1 MTYSVN
7 TNIGAMVALQNLTAS
22 QKELQQTQGRV
33 NTGLKVASAKD
44 DSSTYVVAQ
53 KLRGDVD
60 GYGVVTRSITNAKSV
75 VDTALAAA
83 EVISQNLSDLKLKA
97 LEAKDLS
104 RSTQDRENIQKDVQ
118 QYWDQIKTAIQSAE
132 FNGVNLFK
140 GDSVTAMTSIKTVF
154 DAYTA
159 GDRSPTNA
167 LADGSIQIDTN
178 YNYTVL
184 PVTIPASTT
193 TGGVTTAGVPTHAA
207 AGGGGGAATT
217 TPAPVIKMLD
227 AFLTTGTTAWSATSV
242 FVSTKDVRSVR
253 DDNLAAEAAPVAFT
267 TPKGQNAAVAF
278 DYFDQA
284 AKAFS
289 NVVSRLGA
297 AARRMD
303 LQLTFTSKL
312 TDSLKAGVGNL
323 VDADLATESTNL
335 QALQVKQQLGIQA
348 LSIAN
353 QQPQVLQQ
361 LFRS

>member
-7 TNIGAMVALQNLTAS
+7 TNIGALVALQNLTAS
-22 QKELQQTQGRV
+22 QKELQQTQNRV

-140 GDSVTAMTSIKTVF
+140 GDSVTAMTSIKTVY

-167 LADGSIQIDTN
+167 LADGSIQIDAN

-193 TGGVTTAGVPTHAA
+193 NNNVVTPGVPTHQSGNTAPAA
-207 AGGGGGAATT
+207 AA
-217 TPAPVIKMLD
+217 PAPVIKMLD
-227 AFLTTGTTAWSATSV
+227 AFLTTGTTAWTANTV

-267 TPKGQNAAVAF
+267 TPKGQNAAIAF

-284 AKAFS
+284 TKAFS

>member
-7 TNIGAMVALQNLTAS
+7 TNIGALVALQNLTAS
-22 QKELQQTQGRV
+22 QKELQQTQNRV

-167 LADGSIQIDTN
+167 LADGSIQIDAN

-193 TGGVTTAGVPTHAA
+193 SGTTVTPGVPTHSGTGTTAA
-207 AGGGGGAATT
+207 A

-227 AFLTTGTTAWSATSV
+227 AFLTTGTTAWSPTAV
-242 FVSTKDVRSVR
+242 FVSTTNVRSVR

-267 TPKGQNAAVAF
+267 TPKGQNAAIAF

-284 AKAFS
+284 TKAFS